1 MQESLSLNFPLM
13 SPGIFSLPTENET
26 SPKLLGGYCHECRQY
41 FFPKPKFCRECL
53 SEVAQVSLDSGGTLH
68 SFTVVRT
75 KAPFGLPE
83 PYAVGYVD
91 LDDYDLRIFAL
102 LDPLQV
108 EGLAIGRSLKL
119 MVGQIGQNIDGQ
131 DCLRP
136 YFTMQ
141 EVI

>member
-1 MQESLSLNFPLM
+1 MQESLQLHFPKM
-13 SPGIFSLPTENET
+13 SAGIFTLPTENET
-26 SPKLLGGYCHECRQY
+26 GSKLLGGYCHQCRQY
-41 FFPKPKFCRECL
+41 FFPNPKFCRECL
-53 SEVAQVSLDSGGTLH
+53 SEVSEVSLDSVGTLY

-91 LDDYDLRIFAL
+91 LDRYDLRIFAL
-102 LDPLQV
+102 LDPAQV
-108 EGLAIGRSLKL
+108 DDLIIGCSLEL
-119 MVGQIGQNIDGQ
+119 MVGQIGHNLDGQ

-141 EVI
+141 EVD

>member
-1 MQESLSLNFPLM
+1 MM
-13 SPGIFSLPTENET
+13 SAGLFTLPTENGT
-26 SPKLLGGYCHECRQY
+26 GPKLVGGYCKKCRRY
-41 FFPKPKFCRECL
+41 FFPKPKFCRKCFSDVE
-53 SEVAQVSLDSGGTLH
+53 EINLDSVGTLY

-75 KAPFGLPE
+75 KPPFGLPE

-91 LDDYDLRIFAL
+91 LDQCGLRIFAL

-108 EGLAIGRSLKL
+108 EDLAIGRSLKL

-141 EVI
+141 EVD